1 MITDKPTISR
11 EVQAM
16 ADAISIIANDDLLM
30 AANSLTVELFATC
43 FVWTYRDIKKNFV
56 LKVSLESRSNLLNFL
71 FALNPY
77 RYEHLNIFPKPQ

>member
-30 AANSLTVELFATC
+30 AANPLTVELFATC
-43 FVWTYRDIKKNFV
+43 FVWTYRDIWENYLWEAEDQMEQKHGNNF
-56 LKVSLESRSNLLNFL
+56 
-71 FALNPY
+71 
-77 RYEHLNIFPKPQ
+77 

>member
-30 AANSLTVELFATC
+30 AANQLTVELFATC
-43 FVWTYRDIKKNFV
+43 FVWTYRDIWENYLWEAEDQMELEHGNNF
-56 LKVSLESRSNLLNFL
+56 
-71 FALNPY
+71 
-77 RYEHLNIFPKPQ
+77 